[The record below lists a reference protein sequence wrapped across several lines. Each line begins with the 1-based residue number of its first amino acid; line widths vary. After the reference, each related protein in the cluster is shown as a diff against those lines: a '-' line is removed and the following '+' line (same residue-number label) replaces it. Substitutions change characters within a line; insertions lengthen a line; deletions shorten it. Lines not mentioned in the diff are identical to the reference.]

1 MNIGKTSCRKGG
13 NHHHWI
19 MGACLDC
26 GKSRRQFMDEFR
38 ERQRRLKSSTLI
50 GRRHGKIGF

>member
-38 ERQRRLKSSTLI
+38 ERQRRRLKSST
-50 GRRHGKIGF
+50 